1 MRVQKAI
8 YIRHKSCP
16 AAAHRGIR
24 HEGTHKICQPR
35 FSRAGSSGVPR
46 KRRPI
51 SSTCR
56 ARSRR
61 LLTVGCGNW
70 PRAVPQRRVQSDLQ
84 PPTNPVDD
92 HREEW
97 LGAARSDD
105 RSRIKALQSSVAEG
119 ADRWDVEYRI
129 IGPDGDVRWLHERTF
144 PVATLRGATFRV
156 AGIAEPITAL
166 KKSLKE
172 NTHYEAQLQKL
183 TRELDQARE
192 KEQHRIVESLHHD
205 VGQNLAVI
213 RIRPGQLG
221 KELPAEQ
228 KEFLKST
235 AEFIQ
240 QKIDSTRNLMV
251 KLSPAPL
258 YERGFWP
265 TVDRLASQV
274 TAQSGIEVGCENLCP
289 ETKVNFDTAI
299 ALFQIVRE
307 LLHSYVK
314 HSGMKAGRRSTVRRI

>member
-156 AGIAEPITAL
+156 AGIAEAITAL

-183 TRELDQARE
+183 TRELNQARE
-192 KEQHRIVESLHHD
+192 K
-205 VGQNLAVI
+205 N
-213 RIRPGQLG
+213 
-221 KELPAEQ
+221 
-228 KEFLKST
+228 ST
-235 AEFIQ
+235 ASWKVCTTTLDRILPSFESVQGSSGKSFRP
-240 QKIDSTRNLMV
+240 SRRN
-251 KLSPAPL
+251 SSNRRP
-258 YERGFWP
+258 
-265 TVDRLASQV
+265 
-274 TAQSGIEVGCENLCP
+274 NLFG
-289 ETKVNFDTAI
+289 K
-299 ALFQIVRE
+299 
-307 LLHSYVK
+307 
-314 HSGMKAGRRSTVRRI
+314 RSTQLAT